1 MTEPAITPELVAK
14 HNLTPEEYAHA
25 KEILGGR
32 EPSYTE
38 LGIFSV
44 MWSEHCSYKNTRPL
58 LKTFPTKSPKILVG
72 AGEEN
77 AGIIDIG
84 DGLAIAFKIE
94 SHNHPSAVEP
104 FQGAATGVGGIVRD
118 IFTMGARPVCAV
130 NSLRFGPITKEII
143 PKNGKNK
150 SIESVQITQAGKI
163 HFGVEVIILSEQQIA
178 ADVIAAV
185 PTHIAKKYHV
195 VPVSK
200 KKNSL
205 TIALADPS
213 DFATIDNLTHLL
225 QSELE
230 IKTSSPEEIEAA
242 IKKYY
247 SGNSETN
254 GVQNQIANNRRL
266 FAEVVSGIAHYGNCF
281 GIPTIAGEV
290 YFDKSYEGN
299 PLVNAFC
306 LGVLRHEQIARGAAK
321 GIGNP
326 VFYVGP
332 ATGRDGLAG
341 AAFASKDL
349 TEESAEQ
356 QRGAVQVGDPF
367 MEKLVCEACL
377 ELLATGCVA
386 GIQDMGAAGLTC
398 STCETAA
405 RAGTGIEIELDKVP
419 QRAPNMTS
427 YEIMLSE
434 SQERMLIIVHKG
446 REAEV
451 KRIFDKWDLP
461 WAEVGFVTDTGRMV
475 VRHGGKIVADIPAK
489 KIADESPVYQRESSE
504 PEYLKA
510 VRAFRLDGIPDTKT
524 PADDLKKLLAWPS
537 IASKNW
543 VYRQY
548 DHQVRDGSVVL
559 PGSDAAVIRIKSD
572 SLPVMGGTGDSP
584 VASGNLP
591 EASGRLVAGQNRPVA
606 CSTQIPE
613 KLIAMTVDCNG
624 VYVYLD
630 PYEGAKAVV
639 TEACRNL
646 ACSGAVPL
654 GATDNLNMANPHKP
668 ELFWQMRESV
678 RGLAEACKF
687 FNAPVTGGNC
697 SLYNQNPSGPIDPT
711 PTVAVVG
718 IVEKL
723 EHVTTQWFKDEGD
736 AIILLGEIVDAND
749 PILGLGGS
757 AYLQVIHGK
766 KTGSPPRCDLETA
779 KTLHTTL
786 LGLIQSG
793 LVKSAHDCSDGG
805 LAVALAESCISQ
817 LIARETPR
825 LIGATIDLS
834 KVGQASSLSEK
845 ETHRQDACATM
856 RLDAFLFGE
865 TQSRV
870 VISCKPLDTVKV
882 VERAKLMGVPA
893 IQIGKVG
900 GDKLTVKTTSGEFSA
915 PLIELHD
922 AWWNSIAR
930 AMA

>member
-14 HNLTPEEYAHA
+14 HNLTPDEYAHA
-25 KEILGGR
+25 REILGGR

-84 DGLAIAFKIE
+84 DGIAIAFKIE

-118 IFTMGARPVCAV
+118 IFTMGARPVCAM
-130 NSLRFGPITKEII
+130 NSLRFGELSNP
-143 PKNGKNK
+143 
-150 SIESVQITQAGKI
+150 
-163 HFGVEVIILSEQQIA
+163 EV
-178 ADVIAAV
+178 
-185 PTHIAKKYHV
+185 
-195 VPVSK
+195 
-200 KKNSL
+200 
-205 TIALADPS
+205 
-213 DFATIDNLTHLL
+213 
-225 QSELE
+225 
-230 IKTSSPEEIEAA
+230 
-242 IKKYY
+242 
-247 SGNSETN
+247 
-254 GVQNQIANNRRL
+254 RRL
-266 FAEVVSGIAHYGNCF
+266 FAGVVNGIAHYGNCF

-306 LGVLRHEQIARGAAK
+306 LGVLRHEQITRGAAK
-321 GIGNP
+321 GVGNP

-332 ATGRDGLAG
+332 ATGRDGLGG
-341 AAFASKDL
+341 AAFASQDL
-349 TEESAEQ
+349 TEKSAEQ

-377 ELLATGCVA
+377 ELLATGAVA
-386 GIQDMGAAGLTC
+386 GMQDMGAAGLTC
-398 STCETAA
+398 STCEMAA
-405 RAGTGIEIELDKVP
+405 RAGTGIEIELDNVT
-419 QRAPNMTS
+419 QRATNMSS

-434 SQERMLIIVHKG
+434 SQERMLIVVHKG
-446 REAEV
+446 REEEV

-461 WAEVGFVTDTGRMV
+461 WSEIGVITNTGHMV
-475 VRHGGKIVADIPAK
+475 VRHGGKLIVDIPAK
-489 KIADESPVYQRESSE
+489 KIADESPVYHRDTQE
-504 PEYLKA
+504 PEYLKE
-510 VRAFRLDGIPDTKT
+510 VRAFRLDGITDTKN

-572 SLPVMGGTGDSP
+572 SLPVMSAELKAKVGDAKVS
-584 VASGNLP
+584 
-591 EASGRLVAGQNRPVA
+591 
-606 CSTQIPE
+606 E

-624 VYVYLD
+624 SYVYLD
-630 PYEGAKAVV
+630 PYEGGKAAV

-646 ACSGAVPL
+646 ACSGAIPL

-668 ELFWQMRESV
+668 ELFWHMKESV
-678 RGLAEACKF
+678 RGLAEACKA

-723 EHVTTQWFKDEGD
+723 EHVTTQWFKDDGD
-736 AIILLGEIVDAND
+736 AIILLGEIAGTKD
-749 PILGLGGS
+749 PLLGLGGS
-757 AYLQVIHGK
+757 AYLQVVHGK

-786 LGLIQSG
+786 IGLIQSG
-793 LVKSAHDCSDGG
+793 LVKSAHDCSEGG
-805 LAVALAESCISQ
+805 LAVVLAESCISH

-834 KVGQASSLSEK
+834 LVGRASSRADGQADDGSSVASL
-845 ETHRQDACATM
+845 H
-856 RLDAFLFGE
+856 RLDALLFGE

-870 VISCKPLDTVKV
+870 IISCKPLDAVKV

-900 GDKLTVKTTSGEFSA
+900 GDKLTVKTVNGEFSA
-915 PLIELHD
+915 PLAELHD

>member
-14 HNLTPEEYAHA
+14 HNLTPDEFAQA
-25 KEILGGR
+25 KEILGR
-32 EPSYTE
+32 TPNYTE

-84 DGLAIAFKIE
+84 DGIAIAFKIE

-104 FQGAATGVGGIVRD
+104 FQGATTGVGGIVRD
-118 IFTMGARPVCAV
+118 IFTMGARPICAV
-130 NSLRFGPITKEII
+130 NSLRFGEITN
-143 PKNGKNK
+143 P
-150 SIESVQITQAGKI
+150 
-163 HFGVEVIILSEQQIA
+163 
-178 ADVIAAV
+178 DV
-185 PTHIAKKYHV
+185 
-195 VPVSK
+195 
-200 KKNSL
+200 
-205 TIALADPS
+205 
-213 DFATIDNLTHLL
+213 
-225 QSELE
+225 
-230 IKTSSPEEIEAA
+230 
-242 IKKYY
+242 
-247 SGNSETN
+247 
-254 GVQNQIANNRRL
+254 RRL
-266 FAEVVSGIAHYGNCF
+266 FSGVVSGIAHYGNCF

-306 LGVLRHEQIARGAAK
+306 LGVLRHEQITRGAAK
-321 GIGNP
+321 GVGNP

-341 AAFASKDL
+341 AAFASQDL

-377 ELLATGCVA
+377 ELLATGAVA
-386 GIQDMGAAGLTC
+386 GMQDMGAAGLTC
-398 STCETAA
+398 STCEMAA

-419 QRAPNMTS
+419 QRAPNMSS

-434 SQERMLIIVHKG
+434 SQERMLIVVHKG
-446 REAEV
+446 REEEV

-461 WAEVGFVTDTGRMV
+461 WSEIGIITDTGHMV
-475 VRHGGKIVADIPAK
+475 VRHGGKLVVDIPAK
-489 KIADESPVYQRESSE
+489 KIADESPVYQREAQE
-504 PEYLKA
+504 PAYLKE
-510 VRAFRLDGIPDTKT
+510 VRTFRLDGIADTAT
-524 PADDLKKLLAWPS
+524 PAEDLKKLLAWPS

-548 DHQVRDGSVVL
+548 DHQVRDGSLVL

-572 SLPVMGGTGDSP
+572 SLPVMSAELAAK
-584 VASGNLP
+584 VGNA
-591 EASGRLVAGQNRPVA
+591 EIS
-606 CSTQIPE
+606 E
-613 KLIAMTVDCNG
+613 KYLAMTVDCNG
-624 VYVYLD
+624 GYVYLD
-630 PYEGAKAVV
+630 PYEGGKAAV

-668 ELFWQMRESV
+668 ELFWQIRESV
-678 RGLAEACKF
+678 RGLADGCKA

-718 IVEKL
+718 IVEKP
-723 EHVTTQWFKDEGD
+723 EYITTQWFKDEGD
-736 AIILLGEIVDAND
+736 AIVLLGEIVDQAD
-749 PILGLGGS
+749 PIFGLGGS
-757 AYLQVIHGK
+757 AYLQVIHGR

-786 LGLIQSG
+786 IGLIQSG
-793 LVKSAHDCSDGG
+793 LIKSAHDCSDGG

-817 LIARETPR
+817 LVARETPR
-825 LIGATIDLS
+825 LIGAQIDLTHLGDS
-834 KVGQASSLSEK
+834 GTSSPA
-845 ETHRQDACATM
+845 RVRIDA
-856 RLDAFLFGE
+856 LLFGE

-870 VISCKPLDTVKV
+870 VISCKASDAIKV

-893 IQIGKVG
+893 RQIGKVG
-900 GDKLTVKTTSGEFSA
+900 GDKLTVKADGGEFAA
-915 PLIELHD
+915 PLAGLHD

>member
-14 HNLTPEEYAHA
+14 HGLTPEEYAHA

-118 IFTMGARPVCAV
+118 IFTMGARPICAL
-130 NSLRFGPITKEII
+130 NSLRFGPITE
-143 PKNGKNK
+143 P
-150 SIESVQITQAGKI
+150 ES
-163 HFGVEVIILSEQQIA
+163 
-178 ADVIAAV
+178 AAV
-185 PTHIAKKYHV
+185 P
-195 VPVSK
+195 
-200 KKNSL
+200 
-205 TIALADPS
+205 
-213 DFATIDNLTHLL
+213 
-225 QSELE
+225 
-230 IKTSSPEEIEAA
+230 AA
-242 IKKYY
+242 NA
-247 SGNSETN
+247 SRASETPAVPGTTLREASLPGAGNDAMISDSKN
-254 GVQNQIANNRRL
+254 GNPAITNNRRL
-266 FAEVVSGIAHYGNCF
+266 FAGVVSGIAHYGNCF

-341 AAFASKDL
+341 AAFASQDL

-377 ELLATGCVA
+377 ELLATGVVA

-419 QRAPNMTS
+419 QRAPNMSS

-446 REAEV
+446 KEEEV

-461 WAEVGFVTDTGRMV
+461 WSEVGFVTDTGRMV
-475 VRHGGKIVADIPAK
+475 VRHHGKIVADIPAK
-489 KIADESPVYQRESSE
+489 KIADESPVYQREAQE
-504 PEYLKA
+504 PQYLKD
-510 VRAFRLDGIPDTKT
+510 VRAFRLDQIPEL
-524 PADDLKKLLAWPS
+524 PSPISHLLKLLSWPS

-548 DHQVRDGSVVL
+548 DHMVRDGSVVC
-559 PGSDAAVIRIKSD
+559 PGSDAAVIRIKGD
-572 SLPVMGGTGDSP
+572 SLPELNGKTV
-584 VASGNLP
+584 
-591 EASGRLVAGQNRPVA
+591 
-606 CSTQIPE
+606 PE

-624 VYVYLD
+624 AYVYLD
-630 PYEGAKAVV
+630 PYEGGKAAIA
-639 TEACRNL
+639 EACRNL

-678 RGLAEACKF
+678 RGLAEGCRA

-697 SLYNQNPSGPIDPT
+697 SLYNQSPAGPIDPT

-718 IVEKL
+718 IIEKP
-723 EHVTTQWFKDEGD
+723 EHVTTQWFKDDGD
-736 AIILLGEIVDAND
+736 AIILLGEIVDKND
-749 PILGLGGS
+749 PLLGLGGS

-766 KTGSPPRCDLETA
+766 KTGSPPRCDLDVA
-779 KTLHTTL
+779 RTLHTAL

-793 LVKSAHDCSDGG
+793 VIKSAHDCSEGG
-805 LAVALAESCISQ
+805 LAVCLAESCISQ
-817 LIARETPR
+817 LIARDTPR
-825 LIGATIDLS
+825 LIGATINLS
-834 KVGQASSLSEK
+834 SVAAPRAADSAGQSAALS
-845 ETHRQDACATM
+845 RDAATF
-856 RLDAFLFGE
+856 RLDALLFGE

-870 VISCKPLDTVKV
+870 VITCDRLDATKV
-882 VERAKLMGVPA
+882 IERAKLLGVPA
-893 IQIGKVG
+893 MQIGTVG
-900 GDKLTVKTTSGEFSA
+900 GDKLVIETSAGQFSA
-915 PLIELHD
+915 PLAELHD
-922 AWWNSIAR
+922 GWWNSIAR

>member
-1 MTEPAITPELVAK
+1 MSEPAITSDLVQK
-14 HNLTPEEYAHA
+14 HNLSPDEYR
-25 KEILGGR
+25 KILDILGR

-58 LKTFPTKSPKILVG
+58 LKTFPTRSKKILVG

-118 IFTMGARPVCAV
+118 IFTMGARPICAV
-130 NSLRFGPITKEII
+130 NSLRFGPIT
-143 PKNGKNK
+143 NGKSEVEQSRPSANANQSGATLRETGLPGAGNAFPAVGAGDAEASSEITNHK
-150 SIESVQITQAGKI
+150 S
-163 HFGVEVIILSEQQIA
+163 
-178 ADVIAAV
+178 
-185 PTHIAKKYHV
+185 
-195 VPVSK
+195 
-200 KKNSL
+200 
-205 TIALADPS
+205 
-213 DFATIDNLTHLL
+213 
-225 QSELE
+225 
-230 IKTSSPEEIEAA
+230 
-242 IKKYY
+242 
-247 SGNSETN
+247 
-254 GVQNQIANNRRL
+254 QIANNRRL
-266 FAEVVSGIAHYGNCF
+266 FAGVVSGIAHYGNCF

-306 LGVLRHEQIARGAAK
+306 LGVLRHNQIARGKAQ
-321 GIGNP
+321 GVGNP

-341 AAFASKDL
+341 AAFASQDL

-377 ELLATGCVA
+377 ELLATGAVA

-419 QRAPNMTS
+419 QRAPNMSS

-446 REAEV
+446 REEEV

-461 WAEVGFVTDTGRMV
+461 WSEIGFVTDTGRMV
-475 VRHGGKIVADIPAK
+475 VKHHGKVVADIPAK
-489 KIADESPVYQRESSE
+489 KIADESPVYHRDAKE
-504 PEYLKA
+504 PDYLSGI
-510 VRAFRLDGIPDTKT
+510 RAFRLDRIPDTSDAT
-524 PADDLKKLLAWPS
+524 GALKSILAWPT

-548 DHQVRDGSVVL
+548 DHMVRDGSVVY

-572 SLPVMGGTGDSP
+572 SLPESGGTSSTSSQTKNGDNAEV
-584 VASGNLP
+584 VAP
-591 EASGRLVAGQNRPVA
+591 
-606 CSTQIPE
+606 IKE
-613 KLIAMTVDCNG
+613 KLIAVTADCNG
-624 VYVYLD
+624 AYVYLD
-630 PYEGAKAVV
+630 PYEGAKAAMA
-639 TEACRNL
+639 EACRNL
-646 ACSGAVPL
+646 ACSGAVPI
-654 GATDNLNMANPHKP
+654 GTTDNLNMPSPLKP
-668 ELFWQMRESV
+668 ELFWQIKESV
-678 RGLAEACKF
+678 RGLAEACKA

-697 SLYNQNPSGPIDPT
+697 SLYNQSPAGPIDPT

-718 IVEKL
+718 IIEKP

-736 AIILLGEIVDAND
+736 AIILLGELVDRED
-749 PILGLGGS
+749 PLLGLGGS
-757 AYLQVIHGK
+757 ACLQVIHGIK
-766 KTGSPPRCDLETA
+766 NGSPPRVNLEEA

-793 LVKSAHDCSDGG
+793 LIKSAHDCSEGG
-805 LAVALAESCISQ
+805 LAACLTESCISQ
-817 LIARETPR
+817 LVARETPR
-825 LIGATIDLS
+825 LIGATVDLTTLLARS
-834 KVGQASSLSEK
+834 VSPNAGE
-845 ETHRQDACATM
+845 DAQRAVEEAF
-856 RLDAFLFGE
+856 RLDALLFGE

-870 VISCKPLDTVKV
+870 VITCEAVDATKV
-882 VERAKLMGVPA
+882 IERAKLMGVPCSR
-893 IQIGKVG
+893 IGSVG
-900 GDKLTVKTTSGEFSA
+900 GDKLTLKTGKRWRDPVIVDGLDENVLPIERSKGEYSWD
-915 PLIELHD
+915 LRELHD
-922 AWWNSIAR
+922 LWWNTIAR
-930 AMA
+930 AMV

>member
-14 HNLTPEEYAHA
+14 HNLTPEEFAQA
-25 KEILGGR
+25 KEILGR
-32 EPSYTE
+32 TPSYTE

-84 DGLAIAFKIE
+84 DGIAIAFKIE

-104 FQGAATGVGGIVRD
+104 FQGATTGVGGIVRD

-130 NSLRFGPITKEII
+130 NSLRFGPITD
-143 PKNGKNK
+143 G
-150 SIESVQITQAGKI
+150 ESKVS
-163 HFGVEVIILSEQQIA
+163 SENA
-178 ADVIAAV
+178 
-185 PTHIAKKYHV
+185 
-195 VPVSK
+195 
-200 KKNSL
+200 
-205 TIALADPS
+205 
-213 DFATIDNLTHLL
+213 
-225 QSELE
+225 
-230 IKTSSPEEIEAA
+230 
-242 IKKYY
+242 
-247 SGNSETN
+247 NSEGAN
-254 GVQNQIANNRRL
+254 RALQIANNKRL
-266 FAEVVSGIAHYGNCF
+266 FSGVVSGIAHYGNCF
-281 GIPTIAGEV
+281 GIPTVAGEV

-306 LGVLRHEQIARGAAK
+306 LGVLRHEQITRGAAK
-321 GIGNP
+321 GVGNP

-341 AAFASKDL
+341 AAFASQDL

-377 ELLATGCVA
+377 ELLATGAVA
-386 GIQDMGAAGLTC
+386 GMQDMGAAGLTC
-398 STCETAA
+398 STCEMAA

-434 SQERMLIIVHKG
+434 SQERMLIVIHKG
-446 REAEV
+446 REEEV

-461 WAEVGFVTDTGRMV
+461 WAEIGFITDTGKMV
-475 VRHGGKIVADIPAK
+475 VRHGGKVVADIPAK
-489 KIADESPVYQRESSE
+489 KIADESPIYHREAKE
-504 PEYLKA
+504 PAYLKE
-510 VRAFRLDGIPDTKT
+510 VRAFRLDGVADTTT
-524 PADDLKKLLAWPS
+524 PANHLKRLLAFPS

-559 PGSDAAVIRIKSD
+559 PGSDAAVIRIKTD
-572 SLPVMGGTGDSP
+572 SLPVMSAELAAKVGDPKVS
-584 VASGNLP
+584 
-591 EASGRLVAGQNRPVA
+591 
-606 CSTQIPE
+606 E

-624 VYVYLD
+624 GYVYLD
-630 PYEGAKAVV
+630 PYEGAKAAVA
-639 TEACRNL
+639 EACRNL

-654 GATDNLNMANPHKP
+654 GATDNLNMPSPLKP
-668 ELFWQMRESV
+668 ELFWQIAESV
-678 RGLAEACKF
+678 RGLADGCRA

-697 SLYNQNPSGPIDPT
+697 SLYNQSPTGPIDPT
-711 PTVAVVG
+711 PTISVVG
-718 IVEKL
+718 LIDKP
-723 EHVTTQWFKDEGD
+723 EHVTTQWFKTEGD
-736 AIILLGEIVDAND
+736 AIILLGEVVDQAD

-757 AYLQVIHGK
+757 AYLQVIHGL
-766 KTGSPPRCDLETA
+766 KTGSPPRVDLDAA
-779 KTLHTTL
+779 KTLHSTL

-793 LVKSAHDCSDGG
+793 LVKSAHDCSEGG
-805 LAVALAESCISQ
+805 LGVAIAESCISQ

-825 LIGATIDLS
+825 LIGAMIDLS
-834 KVGQASSLSEK
+834 GINDL
-845 ETHRQDACATM
+845 
-856 RLDAFLFGE
+856 RLDALVFGE

-870 VISCKPLDTVKV
+870 VISCNALDAVKV

-893 IQIGKVG
+893 VQIGKVG
-900 GDKLTVKTTSGEFSA
+900 GDKLTVKTAGGEFSA
-915 PLIELHD
+915 PLTELHD

>member
-1 MTEPAITPELVAK
+1 MTEPAITPELIAK
-14 HNLTPEEYAHA
+14 HGLTPDEYAHA

-118 IFTMGARPVCAV
+118 IFTMGARPICAL
-130 NSLRFGPITKEII
+130 NSLRFGPIVGPGTATVPVASPE
-143 PKNGKNK
+143 
-150 SIESVQITQAGKI
+150 QAGETPALP
-163 HFGVEVIILSEQQIA
+163 GATLREATLPGAGNVDLIA
-178 ADVIAAV
+178 E
-185 PTHIAKKYHV
+185 KG
-195 VPVSK
+195 
-200 KKNSL
+200 NG
-205 TIALADPS
+205 
-213 DFATIDNLTHLL
+213 
-225 QSELE
+225 
-230 IKTSSPEEIEAA
+230 SSA
-242 IKKYY
+242 
-247 SGNSETN
+247 
-254 GVQNQIANNRRL
+254 IANNRRL
-266 FAEVVSGIAHYGNCF
+266 FAGVVSGIAHYGNCF

-341 AAFASKDL
+341 AAFASQDL

-377 ELLATGCVA
+377 ELLATGVVA

-419 QRAPNMTS
+419 QRAPNMSS

-446 REAEV
+446 REEEV

-461 WAEVGFVTDTGRMV
+461 WSEVGFVTDTGRMV
-475 VRHGGKIVADIPAK
+475 VKHGGKVVADIPAK
-489 KIADESPVYQRESSE
+489 KIADESPIYQRDAVE
-504 PEYLKA
+504 PAYLKE
-510 VRAFRLDGIPDTKT
+510 VRAFRLDGIADTKT

-548 DHQVRDGSVVL
+548 DHMVRDGSVVC
-559 PGSDAAVIRIKSD
+559 PGSDAAVIRIKAD
-572 SLPVMGGTGDSP
+572 SLPDADTG
-584 VASGNLP
+584 V
-591 EASGRLVAGQNRPVA
+591 
-606 CSTQIPE
+606 TQHATRNTE
-613 KLIAMTVDCNG
+613 KLIAMSVDCNG

-630 PYEGAKAVV
+630 PYEGGKTAVA
-639 TEACRNL
+639 EACRNL

-668 ELFWQMRESV
+668 ELFWQMKESV
-678 RGLAEACKF
+678 RGLADGCRA

-697 SLYNQNPSGPIDPT
+697 SLYNQSPNGPIDPT

-718 IVEKL
+718 VIEKP

-736 AIILLGEIVDAND
+736 AIILLGEPVDASD
-749 PILGLGGS
+749 PLQGLGGS
-757 AYLQVIHGK
+757 AYLQVIHGE
-766 KTGSPPRCDLETA
+766 KTGSPPRCNLDRE
-779 KTLHTTL
+779 KELHL
-786 LGLIQSG
+786 ALRALIHSG
-793 LVKSAHDCSDGG
+793 VVKSAHDCSDGG

-825 LIGATIDLS
+825 LTGAEVDLS
-834 KVGQASSLSEK
+834 AIKDV
-845 ETHRQDACATM
+845 RIDA
-856 RLDAFLFGE
+856 LLFGE

-870 VISCKPLDTVKV
+870 VISVAPLNAGKV
-882 VERAKLMGVPA
+882 LAQAKILGIPA
-893 IQIGKVG
+893 AVIGKVG
-900 GDKLTVKTTSGEFSA
+900 GAALQIKAGEQTLSA
-915 PLIELHD
+915 PLTELHD
-922 AWWNSIAR
+922 PWWNSIAR
-930 AMA
+930 AMK

>member
-25 KEILGGR
+25 VEILGR
-32 EPSYTE
+32 TPSYTE

-44 MWSEHCSYKNTRPL
+44 MWSEHCSYKNTKPL

-84 DGLAIAFKIE
+84 DGIAIAFKIE

-104 FQGAATGVGGIVRD
+104 FQGATTGVGGIVRD

-130 NSLRFGPITKEII
+130 NSLRFGPITSDV
-143 PKNGKNK
+143 GDDVRSLK
-150 SIESVQITQAGKI
+150 S
-163 HFGVEVIILSEQQIA
+163 
-178 ADVIAAV
+178 
-185 PTHIAKKYHV
+185 
-195 VPVSK
+195 
-200 KKNSL
+200 
-205 TIALADPS
+205 
-213 DFATIDNLTHLL
+213 
-225 QSELE
+225 
-230 IKTSSPEEIEAA
+230 
-242 IKKYY
+242 
-247 SGNSETN
+247 NSEGQSLVTSTPTIKDEDA
-254 GVQNQIANNRRL
+254 QLKNNRRL
-266 FAEVVSGIAHYGNCF
+266 FAGVVSGIAHYGNCF
-281 GIPTIAGEV
+281 GIPTVAGEV
-290 YFDKSYEGN
+290 YFDKTYQGN

-306 LGVLRHEQIARGAAK
+306 LGVLRHEQITRGAAK
-321 GIGNP
+321 GVGNP

-386 GIQDMGAAGLTC
+386 GMQDMGAAGLTC
-398 STCETAA
+398 STCEMAA

-419 QRAPNMTS
+419 QRAPNMSS

-434 SQERMLIIVHKG
+434 SQERMLIVVHKG
-446 REAEV
+446 REEEV

-461 WAEVGFVTDTGRMV
+461 WSEIGIITDTGHMK
-475 VRHGGKIVADIPAK
+475 VRHGGKLVVDIPAR
-489 KIADESPVYQRESSE
+489 KIADESPVYQREAVE
-504 PEYLKA
+504 PAYLKD
-510 VRAFRLDGIPDTKT
+510 VRAFRLDGITDSQSPIE
-524 PADDLKKLLAWPS
+524 DLKKLLAWPS

-559 PGSDAAVIRIKSD
+559 PGSDAAVIRIKTD
-572 SLPVMGGTGDSP
+572 SLPVMSAELAAKVGDPTVS
-584 VASGNLP
+584 
-591 EASGRLVAGQNRPVA
+591 
-606 CSTQIPE
+606 E

-630 PYEGAKAVV
+630 PYEGGKAAV

-646 ACSGAVPL
+646 ACSGAIPL

-678 RGLAEACKF
+678 RGLAEGCKA

-697 SLYNQNPSGPIDPT
+697 SLYNQNPCGPIDPT

-718 IVEKL
+718 VIEKP
-723 EHVTTQWFKDEGD
+723 EHVTTQWFKDSGD
-736 AIILLGEIVDAND
+736 AIILLGNVVDEAD
-749 PILGLGGS
+749 PIFGLGGS
-757 AYLQVIHGK
+757 AYLQVIHGQ

-793 LVKSAHDCSDGG
+793 LVKSAHDCSEGG

-817 LIARETPR
+817 LIARDTPR

-834 KVGQASSLSEK
+834 GVAASRQSAADQSEEKNAALS
-845 ETHRQDACATM
+845 RDAATV
-856 RLDAFLFGE
+856 RLDALLFGE
-865 TQSRV
+865 AQSRV
-870 VISCKPLDTVKV
+870 VITCKPLDAVKV

-893 IQIGKVG
+893 ARIGTVG
-900 GDKLTVKTTSGEFSA
+900 GDQLRLKTGAGEFSTA
-915 PLIELHD
+915 LGELHD
-922 AWWNSIAR
+922 PWWNSIAR
-930 AMA
+930 AMG

>member
-25 KEILGGR
+25 VEILGR
-32 EPSYTE
+32 TPSYTE

-84 DGLAIAFKIE
+84 DGIAIAFKIE

-104 FQGAATGVGGIVRD
+104 FQGATTGVGGIVRD

-130 NSLRFGPITKEII
+130 NSLRFGPITNGESEIS
-143 PKNGKNK
+143 NSK
-150 SIESVQITQAGKI
+150 SE
-163 HFGVEVIILSEQQIA
+163 
-178 ADVIAAV
+178 
-185 PTHIAKKYHV
+185 
-195 VPVSK
+195 
-200 KKNSL
+200 
-205 TIALADPS
+205 
-213 DFATIDNLTHLL
+213 
-225 QSELE
+225 
-230 IKTSSPEEIEAA
+230 
-242 IKKYY
+242 
-247 SGNSETN
+247 
-254 GVQNQIANNRRL
+254 IANNRRL
-266 FAEVVSGIAHYGNCF
+266 FAGVVSGIAHYGNCF
-281 GIPTIAGEV
+281 GIPTVAGEV
-290 YFDKSYEGN
+290 YFDKTYQGN

-306 LGVLRHEQIARGAAK
+306 LGVLRHEQITRGAAK
-321 GIGNP
+321 GVGNP

-341 AAFASKDL
+341 AAFASQDL

-377 ELLATGCVA
+377 ELLATGAVA
-386 GIQDMGAAGLTC
+386 GMQDMGAAGLTC

-419 QRAPNMTS
+419 QRAPNMSS

-434 SQERMLIIVHKG
+434 SQERMLIVVHKG
-446 REAEV
+446 REEEV

-461 WAEVGFVTDTGRMV
+461 WSEIGVVTDTGHMK
-475 VRHGGKIVADIPAK
+475 VRHGGKLVVDIPAR
-489 KIADESPVYQRESSE
+489 KIADESPVYQREAVE
-504 PEYLKA
+504 PAYLKD
-510 VRAFRLDGIPDTKT
+510 VRAFRLDGIADTT
-524 PADDLKKLLAWPS
+524 TAADDLKKLLAWPS

-559 PGSDAAVIRIKSD
+559 PGSDAAVIRIKTD
-572 SLPVMGGTGDSP
+572 SLPVMSAELAAK
-584 VASGNLP
+584 VGNP
-591 EASGRLVAGQNRPVA
+591 TVS
-606 CSTQIPE
+606 E

-624 VYVYLD
+624 GYVYLD
-630 PYEGAKAVV
+630 PYEGAKAAVA
-639 TEACRNL
+639 EACRNL
-646 ACSGAVPL
+646 ACSGALPL
-654 GATDNLNMANPHKP
+654 GATDNLNMPSPLKP
-668 ELFWQMRESV
+668 ELFWQIKESV
-678 RGLAEACKF
+678 RGLAEGCKA

-697 SLYNQNPSGPIDPT
+697 SLYNQNPAGPIDPT
-711 PTVAVVG
+711 PTISVVG
-718 IVEKL
+718 LIEKL

-736 AIILLGEIVDAND
+736 AIILLGEAVDQAD
-749 PILGLGGS
+749 PIFGLGGS
-757 AYLQVIHGK
+757 AYLQVIQGQK
-766 KTGSPPRCDLETA
+766 NGSPPRCDLEVA

-786 LGLIQSG
+786 IGLIQSG
-793 LVKSAHDCSDGG
+793 LVKSAHDCSEGG

-817 LIARETPR
+817 LIARDTPR
-825 LIGATIDLS
+825 LIGAEIDLS
-834 KVGQASSLSEK
+834 SFKIQVSSGQAAACPQHEAENLK
-845 ETHRQDACATM
+845 LETC
-856 RLDAFLFGE
+856 RLDALLFGE

-870 VISCKPLDTVKV
+870 VISCKALDAVKV

-893 IQIGKVG
+893 VQIGKVG
-900 GDKLTVKTTSGEFSA
+900 GDKLTVKTASGEFSA
-915 PLIELHD
+915 PLTELHD
-922 AWWNSIAR
+922 PWWNSIAR

>member
-14 HNLTPEEYAHA
+14 HNLTPDEYAHA
-25 KEILGGR
+25 MEILGR

-58 LKTFPTKSPKILVG
+58 LKILPTKSKKILVG

-118 IFTMGARPVCAV
+118 IFTMGARPICSV
-130 NSLRFGPITKEII
+130 NSLRFGPI
-143 PKNGKNK
+143 
-150 SIESVQITQAGKI
+150 V
-163 HFGVEVIILSEQQIA
+163 VDDVA
-178 ADVIAAV
+178 ADVSRRTSNSQDNQSRLTSAA
-185 PTHIAKKYHV
+185 TE
-195 VPVSK
+195 
-200 KKNSL
+200 KNG
-205 TIALADPS
+205 A
-213 DFATIDNLTHLL
+213 
-225 QSELE
+225 Q
-230 IKTSSPEEIEAA
+230 
-242 IKKYY
+242 
-247 SGNSETN
+247 G
-254 GVQNQIANNRRL
+254 QIANNKRL
-266 FAEVVSGIAHYGNCF
+266 FAGVVSGIAYYGNCF

-341 AAFASKDL
+341 AAFASQDL

-377 ELLATGCVA
+377 ELLATGAVA

-419 QRAPNMTS
+419 QRAPNMSS

-446 REAEV
+446 REEEV

-461 WAEVGFVTDTGRMV
+461 WSEIGFVTDTGRMV
-475 VRHGGKIVADIPAK
+475 VKQHDKVVADIPAK
-489 KIADESPVYQRESSE
+489 KIADESPVYQRDSKE
-504 PEYLKA
+504 PEYLKT
-510 VRAFRLDGIPDTKT
+510 VRAFRLDQIPQTQDAK
-524 PADDLKKLLAWPS
+524 AELLKLLAWPT

-548 DHQVRDGSVVL
+548 DHMVRDGSVVC
-559 PGSDAAVIRIKSD
+559 PGSDAAVLRIKAD
-572 SLPVMGGTGDSP
+572 SLPELGSAPVPGASDGVSPSVHAIGGTPIAADGTS
-584 VASGNLP
+584 AL
-591 EASGRLVAGQNRPVA
+591 
-606 CSTQIPE
+606 PE
-613 KLIAMTVDCNG
+613 KLIALTVDCNG
-624 VYVYLD
+624 AYVYLD
-630 PYEGAKAVV
+630 PYEGAKAAMA
-639 TEACRNL
+639 EACRNL

-654 GATDNLNMANPHKP
+654 GTTDNLNMPSPLKP
-668 ELFWQMRESV
+668 ELFWQMKESV
-678 RGLAEACKF
+678 RGLADACKA

-697 SLYNQNPSGPIDPT
+697 SLYNQSPAGPIDPT
-711 PTVAVVG
+711 PTVVVVG
-718 IVEKL
+718 LIEKP

-736 AIILLGEIVDAND
+736 AIILLGKPVDTDD
-749 PILGLGGS
+749 PLQGLGGS
-757 AYLQVIHGK
+757 AYLQVVHGQK
-766 KTGSPPRCDLETA
+766 NGTPPRCDLETA

-793 LVKSAHDCSDGG
+793 LVKNAHDCSEGG
-805 LAVALAESCISQ
+805 LAVCLAESCISQ
-817 LIARETPR
+817 LVARETPR
-825 LIGATIDLS
+825 LIGATVDLS
-834 KVGQASSLSEK
+834 LVGRESSRAKKSEGEEK
-845 ETHRQDACATM
+845 SGLDGVSPHRIDA
-856 RLDAFLFGE
+856 LLFGE
-865 TQSRV
+865 TQSRI
-870 VISCKPLDTVKV
+870 VITTKSLDAVKV

-900 GDKLTVKTTSGEFSA
+900 GDKLAIKTASGEFSA
-915 PLIELHD
+915 PVTELHD
-922 AWWNSIAR
+922 VWWNSIVR